1 MKSNNN
7 KEKEEDSSKKEEESE
22 EKSDENE
29 EKSSK
34 KDDDKNKEE
43 KSEEKSNEKSEEKN
57 DKKSEEKSDEKSE
70 EKSSEK
76 NEESEEENNKEN
88 PKEINNIKEENKNI
102 NDNKPKNGN
111 NIPASSNNSDDEPF
125 FKNLIFSKYKPI
137 KKLGEGSFGK
147 VYKAEYN
154 SEYYAIK
161 FEDREEGQDLLQ
173 NEATIMSYL
182 KGNPHIPKVR
192 SYGFKGNY
200 NILVMQLLDK
210 SLEDIF
216 NIRKKFS
223 FKTGAM
229 LAYQMISALQY
240 IHEKHIIH
248 RDIKPDNFVLGS
260 GDLNAYLYLVD
271 FGLAKKYRSS
281 KTLKQYPYI
290 KKKKLTGTARYA
302 SIHAMEEMEQSR
314 RDDLE
319 AVGYV
324 LMYFIRGNLPWQGLK
339 LKSNEDRY
347 KKILEKKKEISTEEL
362 CAEYPKVFY
371 EFVKYSKKLGYA
383 EEPKYEEFKNKF
395 VNYIVNIKK
404 EKFDYVFDWTT
415 ESDIKRR
422 KEEFN
427 ITCPPLEGED
437 YEDGDDLLHLNDV
450 NDSSNDEENKDTK
463 KEDNNEEEDN
473 NEKEKKVDEDKE
485 KKEDENKEK
494 VDTGCCIMF

>member
-1 MKSNNN
+1 MKS
-7 KEKEEDSSKKEEESE
+7 KEKDNNSSKKEEESDEKE
-22 EKSDENE
+22 EKID
-29 EKSSK
+29 K
-34 KDDDKNKEE
+34 KDDIKN
-43 KSEEKSNEKSEEKN
+43 N
-57 DKKSEEKSDEKSE
+57 EEKSDEKNEEKNDEKSE
-70 EKSSEK
+70 EKTSEK
-76 NEESEEENNKEN
+76 NEESEEENNKE
-88 PKEINNIKEENKNI
+88 INNIKEENQNI
-102 NDNKPKNGN
+102 IDNKPKNGN
-111 NIPASSNNSDDEPF
+111 NIPTSSNNSDDEPF

-154 SEYYAIK
+154 SQYYAIK
-161 FEDREEGQDLLQ
+161 FEDRQEGQDLLQ

-260 GDLNAYLYLVD
+260 DDLNAYLYLVD

-404 EKFDYVFDWTT
+404 EKFDYVFDWTS
-415 ESDIKRR
+415 ESDIKKR

-437 YEDGDDLLHLNDV
+437 YEDGKYILHLNDI

-463 KEDNNEEEDN
+463 KEGNDEEEDN
-473 NEKEKKVDEDKE
+473 NKKEKKVDEDKE

-494 VDTGCCIMF
+494 VETGCCLMF